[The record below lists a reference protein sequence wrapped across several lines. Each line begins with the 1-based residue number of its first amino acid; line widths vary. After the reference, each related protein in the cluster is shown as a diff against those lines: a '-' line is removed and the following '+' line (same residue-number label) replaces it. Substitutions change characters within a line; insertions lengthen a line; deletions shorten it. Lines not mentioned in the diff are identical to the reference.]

1 MFRKIKALIIKEFI
15 TTLSDKKSRFVLI
28 ITPLI
33 QLLILSNAATLDVT
47 NASLGIL
54 NRDFGKPAQEFCE
67 GVSEGLQESA
77 PGKSRS
83 RYDGRKI
90 RPLSCQR
97 IVCGH

>member
-54 NRDFGKPAQEFCE
+54 NRDFGKPAQEF
-67 GVSEGLQESA
+67 
-77 PGKSRS
+77 
-83 RYDGRKI
+83 I
-90 RPLSCQR
+90 QR
-97 IVCGH
+97 FQQNKTFSSI